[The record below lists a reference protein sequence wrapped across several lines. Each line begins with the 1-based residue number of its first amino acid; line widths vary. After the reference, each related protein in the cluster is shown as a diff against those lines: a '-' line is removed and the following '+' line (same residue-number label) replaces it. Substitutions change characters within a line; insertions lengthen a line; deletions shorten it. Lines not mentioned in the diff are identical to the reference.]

1 MWKARN
7 YFLLFIVAITLFMMF
22 QFTQEGFSGIKVTQS
37 SAKTKCLPIKNGTS
51 KTLFDFTVT
60 NEGPHPPIKWACD
73 DKDYKTARALKKNK
87 PTVNNITTG
96 VVNALYKY
104 KISKKPKVEKDKD
117 LISAI
122 QKIK

>member
-1 MWKARN
+1 M
-7 YFLLFIVAITLFMMF
+7 IF

-37 SAKTKCLPIKNGTS
+37 NAKTRCLPIKKGTS

-73 DKDYKTARALKKNK
+73 GKDYKKARALKKNK

-96 VVNALYKY
+96 VVNALNKY
-104 KISKKPKVEKDKD
+104 KTSTKSKAEKDKD

-122 QKIK
+122 QNIK